1 MSMKIDSDE
10 CTACGDCEPAC
21 PSGAISGKG
30 AYFVVDPAKCNECEN
45 EDAPHC
51 QATCP
56 ANCFDYQ

>member
-10 CTACGDCEPAC
+10 CNRLRRLRAGLSVRGRSA
-21 PSGAISGKG
+21 AKG

-51 QATCP
+51 QAHLSRQL
-56 ANCFDYQ
+56 F